1 MSTVAERK
9 FVDTGIARVV
19 ALLLALL
26 FAFLLYYHYKDDF
39 ARLASNEVEVGLPEA
54 TTASIA
60 ETNPALAQCLQKRI
74 GDVNQM
80 KQDGVLSQAQYAS
93 FKTRAEDL
101 CVQQNPAR

>member
-1 MSTVAERK
+1 MTIERK
-9 FVDTGIARVV
+9 FVDTGAARIL

-39 ARLASNEVEVGLPEA
+39 VRLASNEVAVGLPEA

-60 ETNPALAQCLQKRI
+60 DTNPELAQCLQKRI

-80 KQDGVLSQAQYAS
+80 KQDGVLSEAQFS
-93 FKTRAEDL
+93 DFKARAEEL
-101 CVQQNPAR
+101 CYQQNPAPQQ